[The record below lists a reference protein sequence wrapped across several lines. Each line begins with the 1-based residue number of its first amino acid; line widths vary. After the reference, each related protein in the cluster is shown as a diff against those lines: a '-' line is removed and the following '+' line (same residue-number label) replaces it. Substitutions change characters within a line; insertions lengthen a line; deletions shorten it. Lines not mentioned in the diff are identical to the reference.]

1 MLLNIDNILVKEE
14 WVPYIDGSGDKM
26 PNIPLTY
33 GFRGGSTFWFG
44 EVQPAYKLPIPDMGP
59 NHEVIHYEANRMD
72 EEIRFTWDACKQ
84 LSGIPNAFLQN
95 VLGGI
100 VKQAKARGVTE
111 VDEAFI
117 QTLNRERGDN

>member
-1 MLLNIDNILVKEE
+1 MGYV
-14 WVPYIDGSGDKM
+14 DGSGDRM

-44 EVQPAYKLPIPDMGP
+44 EVHPAYKLPIPDMGP
-59 NHEVIHYEANRMD
+59 NHEIVHYEANRLD
-72 EEIRFTWDACKQ
+72 EEIRFTWDACRQ
-84 LSGIPNAFLQN
+84 LTGIPNAFLHN

-111 VDEAFI
+111 VDEEFVLM
-117 QTLNRERGDN
+117 LNRERDA